1 MYSLVERDTVKS
13 ILQNIRLILTTVQGS
28 DIHRPDFGSR
38 LYLFIDKPLN
48 AITIGKIK
56 VEVKDAILK
65 WEQRVEIEDIALK
78 KDYIN
83 AKLNIQMKIRIK
95 ETEEV
100 INTQLWL

>member
-56 VEVKDAILK
+56 VEIKDAILK

>member
-48 AITIGKIK
+48 AITIGRIK
-56 VEVKDAILK
+56 VEIKDAILK

-83 AKLNIQMKIRIK
+83 AKLNIQMKLRIK

>member
-56 VEVKDAILK
+56 VEIKDAILK

-83 AKLNIQMKIRIK
+83 AKLNIQMKLRIK